1 MDRGTISERDLLT
14 MATKKEI
21 DKDLMY
27 KKIMPT
33 GTRTGKSAARDAQSL
48 AMEAILPESNPPA
61 PASEAKAQ
69 SDTAPEGSYPI
80 APGKNTIFRT
90 NPELQFHTVD
100 HSVLINLMERLVAQR
115 LDEAFA
121 KFNCCKC
128 DKCKKDAA
136 ALALNRLTPKY
147 VVAAED
153 QIVELASRQ
162 TQAEVLTAI
171 VQAILVVKAHPDH

>member
-1 MDRGTISERDLLT
+1 

-33 GTRTGKSAARDAQSL
+33 GARSGKSAARAAESMM
-48 AMEAILPESNPPA
+48 MEAPLPEPSLSF
-61 PASEAKAQ
+61 PASEAKAP
-69 SDTAPEGSYPI
+69 SDAASEGAYPV
-80 APGKNTIFRT
+80 APGKNTIFRM
-90 NPELQFHTVD
+90 NPELQFRTVD
-100 HSVLINLMERLVAQR
+100 PCVLMNLMERLVAQR
-115 LDEAFA
+115 LDDAFA

-136 ALALNRLTPKY
+136 ALALNRLPPKY
-147 VVAAED
+147 VVATED
-153 QIVELASRQ
+153 QIVELLSRQ

-171 VQAILVVKAHPDH
+171 IQAILVVKAHPNH